1 MTNFW
6 PGSNIERST
15 NNAFTAMERSEG
27 SHFATPSE
35 ASRVKA
41 TMSGQK
47 SRATKPGGS
56 TAALAHPTMGNLSER
71 ARKQL
76 GKGLN
81 AITIGTKADTDR
93 RRALAKASI

>member
-1 MTNFW
+1 MSEFW
-6 PGSNIERST
+6 PGTETPRST

-27 SHFATPSE
+27 SVFATPSE
-35 ASRVKA
+35 AARVKA

-76 GKGLN
+76 GKSQ
-81 AITIGTKADTDR
+81 ASITIGTQGDSDR
-93 RRALAKASI
+93 RRAMAKAGI

>member
-1 MTNFW
+1 MSTLW
-6 PGSNIERST
+6 PNTTIVRST

-27 SHFATPSE
+27 SYFATPQE
-35 ASRVKA
+35 AARVKA

-56 TAALAHPTMGNLSER
+56 PAAQAHPTMGNLSER

-76 GKGLN
+76 GKGAN

-93 RRALAKASI
+93 RRALAKAAI